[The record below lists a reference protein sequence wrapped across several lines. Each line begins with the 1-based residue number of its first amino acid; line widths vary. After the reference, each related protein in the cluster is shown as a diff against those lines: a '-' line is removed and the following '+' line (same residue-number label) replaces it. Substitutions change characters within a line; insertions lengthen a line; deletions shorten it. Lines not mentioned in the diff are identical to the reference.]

1 MLLNAISRPIVFVS
15 VCLCVS
21 AAQGGQNPQQPSRER
36 TASLMQD
43 AARLIASGN
52 LGAAEASYSTILQSH
67 PHNTEVRL
75 ARGHLRA
82 WQHKYNEARDD
93 FSAVLRLDP
102 NNLSALNGLGYSFAW
117 AGAYDEGEKW
127 FRQVLGTTPG
137 QIEATRGLAYIALWG
152 GDVGEAIQRFQ
163 GLLAQA
169 PSDADAVAGLGQAY
183 LAAGRKREAREA
195 FQRAQQLDPGRRGV
209 PQPPQQTAEAARL
222 TSPVLE
228 LTAWGGHTWFNN
240 QSGGDTGLRFAELA
254 AWPARNLRVW
264 FQLDNGLSL
273 DNVALVQANRQ
284 LRTYYAGGL
293 VNWRQHYTTR
303 LDAGWRELPGKI
315 EQKIV
320 RAEQVVFFPRAYTFK
335 VGGWAGPRSDGRTE
349 WVTHTGIGVPLGE
362 RFRLEST
369 FFYSRSGLPGEKQWR
384 QLLSGEY
391 AFKNRWRLGGGLA
404 AGRVMTAGSNASRGL
419 LDRFV
424 NVSVPIGDLSRVQF
438 IFRRETAGR
447 SNGIT
452 VIGFGYTLYLPGR
465 R

>member
-1 MLLNAISRPIVFVS
+1 MPLNLIRRTIIFTA
-15 VCLCVS
+15 LCVS
-21 AAQGGQNPQQPSRER
+21 VAWAQGRENPRQPSGES
-36 TASLMQD
+36 TVFLMQD
-43 AARLIASGN
+43 AGRLIASGN
-52 LGAAEASYSTILQSH
+52 LGAAEISYNTVLQSH
-67 PHNTEVRL
+67 PHNTEARL
-75 ARGHLRA
+75 ARGHVRA

-209 PQPPQQTAEAARL
+209 PQPAQQTAEAARL

-284 LRTYYAGGL
+284 VRTYYAGGL

-320 RAEQVVFFPRAYTFK
+320 RAEQAVFFRRAYTFK
-335 VGGWAGPRSDGRTE
+335 VGGWVGPRSDGRTE

-404 AGRVMTAGSNASRGL
+404 VGRVMTASSNTSRGL

-424 NVSVPIGDLSRVQF
+424 NVSVPIGDLSQVQF